1 MNDFY
6 TLPLERKRLILSS
19 AETKIGLPAA
29 AIEKDLWVTCVL
41 QLLFS
46 IDIHAEFLFKGGTSL
61 SKAGNLI
68 QRFSEDID
76 IAINPAVLGFS
87 GDLTKKQI
95 KRLRKASSLF
105 VEQTLAVKLR
115 EVIQSNNLHHFL
127 TVDVEPEGEGDA
139 TYPEPRRIF
148 VRYPSI
154 VSQQYDYLKDTV
166 VLEIGAR
173 SLMEPVQ
180 LLHVK
185 SLVEANFPNI
195 RTSVQDP
202 AIATS
207 TPAKTFLE
215 KAFLLHELFSVNEHA
230 GKANHRSRHLY
241 DLERMMDM
249 PFAVAAINDN
259 DLWESIQHHR
269 SIYTAVQN
277 VDYTKDLR
285 KEIVLVPPA
294 NVIAAWETDYNDMCQ
309 TMIYG
314 EKLSFALLLER
325 ICELEIRFHN
335 LRN

>member
-1 MNDFY
+1 M
-6 TLPLERKRLILSS
+6 
-19 AETKIGLPAA
+19 
-29 AIEKDLWVTCVL
+29 
-41 QLLFS
+41 
-46 IDIHAEFLFKGGTSL
+46 
-61 SKAGNLI
+61 
-68 QRFSEDID
+68 
-76 IAINPAVLGFS
+76 
-87 GDLTKKQI
+87 
-95 KRLRKASSLF
+95 
-105 VEQTLAVKLR
+105 
-115 EVIQSNNLHHFL
+115 
-127 TVDVEPEGEGDA
+127 
-139 TYPEPRRIF
+139 
-148 VRYPSI
+148 
-154 VSQQYDYLKDTV
+154 SQQYDYLKDTV

-173 SLMEPVQ
+173 SLMEPVH

-185 SLVEANFPNI
+185 SLVESNFPNI
-195 RTSVQDP
+195 RTSIQDP

-277 VDYTKDLR
+277 VDYAKDLR

-314 EKLSFALLLER
+314 EKLPFGQLLER
-325 ICELEIRFHN
+325 IQELEARFHGI
-335 LRN
+335 RQ

>member
-6 TLPLERKRLILSS
+6 TIPLEQKRLILSS

-105 VEQTLAVKLR
+105 VEQMLAVKLR
-115 EVIQSNNLHHFL
+115 EVIQSNNLHPFL

-173 SLMEPVQ
+173 SLMEPVH

-185 SLVEANFPNI
+185 SLVESNFPNI

-202 AIATS
+202 EIATS

-215 KAFLLHELFSVNEHA
+215 KTFLLHELFSVNENA
-230 GKANHRSRHLY
+230 
-241 DLERMMDM
+241 
-249 PFAVAAINDN
+249 
-259 DLWESIQHHR
+259 HR

-277 VDYTKDLR
+277 VDYAKDLR

-314 EKLSFALLLER
+314 EKLPFGQLLER
-325 ICELEIRFHN
+325 IQELEARFHT
-335 LRN
+335 LRH